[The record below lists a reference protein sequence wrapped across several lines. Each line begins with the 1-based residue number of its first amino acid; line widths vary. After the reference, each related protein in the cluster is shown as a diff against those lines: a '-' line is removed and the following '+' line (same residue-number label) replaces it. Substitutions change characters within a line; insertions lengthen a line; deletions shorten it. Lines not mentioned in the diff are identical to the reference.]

1 MQGDGGED
9 DDEDEDEDHHH
20 HPQERVSK
28 SLGTSAVFAAAPG
41 LDSHHVARFFLNP
54 RQKKN

>member
-1 MQGDGGED
+1 MHACKEMEVKMKIIITTHKRGF
-9 DDEDEDEDHHH
+9 
-20 HPQERVSK
+20 PNL
-28 SLGTSAVFAAAPG
+28 LGLLCFAAAAPG

>member
-1 MQGDGGED
+1 MQGNGG
-9 DDEDEDEDHHH
+9 EDEDHHH

>member
-9 DDEDEDEDHHH
+9 EDEDEDEDH

-28 SLGTSAVFAAAPG
+28 SFGTSAAQG